1 MRWLGS
7 KISATALLLLVIL
20 LVTACGD
27 GSKLKPRS
35 SGKPYSVVVVGND
48 HRARG
53 MVAKMLDIP
62 LAGLPQAEDA
72 FDVTIAADNANPKA
86 LQYARAT
93 VMVDIDET
101 RYSAV
106 HIRYEKDAYAE
117 PQLIIHLE
125 TPSADALVSDYK
137 NIGKSLRTLLDRFE
151 TNTALRRLR
160 KSHSPAKEKEVEK
173 AVGCKI
179 LVPSDLVKSK
189 SGQEFIWLSDD
200 GSTSMRNMCVYS
212 AKGTDTSAERLVAL
226 RDSVMRQNI
235 KGETD
240 SMYMSTE
247 RRVKP
252 VVRTIRESG
261 RLIVEMRGIWQ
272 MEGDA
277 MGGPF
282 VSHTIV
288 DSLHGRTITAEA
300 FIYAPGEKKRDII
313 KRMEAALY
321 TLGTIK

>member
-1 MRWLGS
+1 MRWLGN
-7 KISATALLLLVIL
+7 KISAAALLLLAVML
-20 LVTACGD
+20 LTACGNGD
-27 GSKLKPRS
+27 RLKPRS
-35 SGKPYSVVVVGND
+35 SGKPYGVVVVGND

-53 MVAKMLDIP
+53 MVARMLDIP
-62 LAGLPQAEDA
+62 LAGLPQTENA
-72 FDVTIAADNANPKA
+72 FDVTIAADDANPQS
-86 LQYARAT
+86 LQYARAIVT
-93 VMVDIDET
+93 VETDET
-101 RYSAV
+101 RYSSV

-125 TPSADALVSDYK
+125 TPSADALASNYK

-151 TNTALRRLR
+151 TNTALRHLR
-160 KSHSPAKEKEVEK
+160 SSHSPAKEKEVEK
-173 AVGCKI
+173 AVGCRI

-189 SGQEFIWLSDD
+189 SGQQFIWLSDD
-200 GSTSMRNMCVYS
+200 GSTAMRNICVYS
-212 AKGTDTSAERLVAL
+212 AKGTDTSADRLTAL
-226 RDSVMRQNI
+226 RDSVMRRNI

-247 RRVKP
+247 LRVIP
-252 VVRTIRESG
+252 VVRTIREAG
-261 RLIVEMRGIWQ
+261 RLTVEMRGMWQ

-288 DSLHGRTITAEA
+288 DSLGGRTITAEA

-321 TLGTIK
+321 TLGLEK